1 MTDRAYSIDL
11 YNRALPIIQTDPP
24 TAYRLLVAA
33 CENDPSFA
41 EGWAFLGAALADIG
55 NLPACVSALRQALRC
70 PDGDGPGDMNPV
82 LRHRCLVN
90 LGHRLID
97 NRIITMETLAEANDA
112 TGRAIVMDGEF
123 PDAQRAFART
133 NLSLID
139 SLYGIREAEVSD
151 AREGFELCPDP
162 ATELGLAFALLFQGQ
177 YRKGLEHFEAR
188 FKHSP
193 KLVSYQHMPWPR
205 WDGSRVGTLLVLCEM
220 GLGDTL
226 SFARF
231 IWNASVK
238 VDRLIFVAQPELVK
252 LLSDAC
258 PTAEVVPQDHTLPQV
273 DAWCPV
279 FSLPVPLGLSDD
291 EIRDELWM
299 AYPNP
304 VEDASWK
311 RKDARLHVA
320 IAWAGTA
327 ANDIDRHRSI
337 PFTEFLALREIP
349 GIALYSVQV
358 GERARDLHDTGSA
371 ALVRDMSP
379 WIRDARDTAG
389 IITEMDMV
397 ICCESF
403 VGHLAGTISKK
414 CLLLCSRFGRDW
426 RSSPY
431 LGDRSL
437 WYPEHRVFRQGDDAR
452 WQPVFKRVV
461 EALS

>member
-1 MTDRAYSIDL
+1 MADRTYAIDL

-97 NRIITMETLAEANDA
+97 NRIISEDTIIESICATREAIMMSTNKPEA
-112 TGRAIVMDGEF
+112 PA
-123 PDAQRAFART
+123 AFAHT
-133 NLSLID
+133 NLSLIY
-139 SLYGIREAEVSD
+139 SLEGRSEGELHHAHK
-151 AREGFELCPDP
+151 GFELCPDP
-162 ATELGLAFALLFQGQ
+162 ATELGLAFAQLFNGQ
-177 YRKGLEHFEAR
+177 YREGLEHFEAR
-188 FKHSP
+188 FRHSP

-205 WDGSRVGTLLVLCEM
+205 WDGSRVGTLIVLAEM
-220 GLGDTL
+220 GLGDSL

-231 IWNASVK
+231 IDEASTK
-238 VDRLIFVAQPELVK
+238 VDRLIFVVQPELVK
-252 LLSDAC
+252 LLSEEC
-258 PTAEVVPQDHTLPQV
+258 PTAEVVPQDHTLPPV

-279 FSLPVPLGLSDD
+279 FSLPVPLDLGDD
-291 EIRDELWM
+291 QITHREWTI
-299 AYPNP
+299 APKA
-304 VEDASWK
+304 VEDTSWK
-311 RKDARLHVA
+311 RKGARLHVA
-320 IAWAGTA
+320 IAWAGA
-327 ANDIDRHRSI
+327 PANDIDRHRSI
-337 PFTEFLALREIP
+337 PFAEFLALREIP

-358 GERARDLHDTGSA
+358 GERARDLHDNGAA

-389 IITEMDMV
+389 IMAEMDIV

-403 VGHLAGTISKK
+403 VGHLAGAIGKK

-437 WYPEHRVFRQGDDAR
+437 WYPEHRVFRQGDDAC